1 MDYWQSLAN
10 HEGQEM
16 QPETDKCKTDKSN
29 IAASFGGWFSIVN
42 GSSQEQEACIKDG
55 KTKRR
60 YWVDLNDGAESLSE
74 AHKQLDSASRCMAFT
89 FAIDAGIPNGV
100 DFTHAR
106 RRLRQLRTQLEIEV
120 APLAQLLL
128 AAKLGHARLGRTK
141 LSSVGELQPSMWR
154 RV

>member
-1 MDYWQSLAN
+1 
-10 HEGQEM
+10 M
-16 QPETDKCKTDKSN
+16 QPETDKRKTDKSN

-42 GSSQEQEACIKDG
+42 GSSQEQEVPATSFHRCINDG
-55 KTKRR
+55 KTRRR
-60 YWVDLNDGAESLSE
+60 YWVDLKDGADCLSE

-100 DFTHAR
+100 DFTRAR
-106 RRLRQLRTQLEIEV
+106 RRLRQLRAQLEIEV